1 MASPHATNTVKF
13 AVATSATLIAKL
25 TPQLL
30 KVGVKIAS
38 GVIGVGEVLECICE
52 CLDQQLNAIRDSNK
66 IAGMVSERCRQL
78 RELVC
83 VFFLLCGMM
92 YSSIS
97 FLFFFILS
105 ARAHDMKNFL
115 LCWSISFF

>member
-1 MASPHATNTVKF
+1 LIYIDFVVVDATMASTHHATNTVKF

-30 KVGVKIAS
+30 KAGVKIAS

-52 CLDQQLNAIRDSNK
+52 CLDQQLKAIRDSNK

-83 VFFLLCGMM
+83 VFVSFLW
-92 YSSIS
+92 YDVQFYI
-97 FLFFFILS
+97 FLFFL
-105 ARAHDMKNFL
+105 H
-115 LCWSISFF
+115 SFCVCM